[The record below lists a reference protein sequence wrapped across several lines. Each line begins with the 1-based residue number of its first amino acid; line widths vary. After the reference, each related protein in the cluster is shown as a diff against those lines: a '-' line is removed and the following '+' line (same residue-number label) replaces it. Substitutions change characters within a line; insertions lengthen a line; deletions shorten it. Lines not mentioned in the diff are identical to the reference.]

1 MKKKD
6 RYTGHRYAK
15 PNRSSENDI
24 YSNSDRYAR
33 TTGNKKYKKRKKK
46 WSAKKKIIV
55 TLCIILGIILMI
67 AGIVF
72 AYIKA
77 TLSQLGRVPLP
88 EAPETLGISSEVA
101 EKYKDLDVTNIA
113 LFGVDSREDNDI
125 GRSDALMILSI
136 DRVHNKIKLTSIARD
151 TYVTVDGYGQTKIN
165 HAYAYEGPELAIK
178 TINENFDMNIQGFV
192 TVNFSQL
199 AEIIDYLGG
208 INIAVTEEEREVANR
223 LIQELGVQCEPIT
236 ESGESVHLTGDQAVI
251 FARNRDTGG
260 DSERTGRQRKVL
272 SAMFDQ
278 AKAID
283 VTQYPGLI
291 NMVLSQSVTS
301 LSDNDMLG
309 IGTWAVTSGAT
320 MEQLS
325 LPNENCNASGEMIDG
340 VWYYVYDLDLAT
352 DLLHDFIYEENSAD

>member
-113 LFGVDSREDNDI
+113 LFGVDSR
-125 GRSDALMILSI
+125 
-136 DRVHNKIKLTSIARD
+136 
-151 TYVTVDGYGQTKIN
+151 
-165 HAYAYEGPELAIK
+165 
-178 TINENFDMNIQGFV
+178 
-192 TVNFSQL
+192 
-199 AEIIDYLGG
+199 
-208 INIAVTEEEREVANR
+208 
-223 LIQELGVQCEPIT
+223 
-236 ESGESVHLTGDQAVI
+236 
-251 FARNRDTGG
+251 
-260 DSERTGRQRKVL
+260 
-272 SAMFDQ
+272 
-278 AKAID
+278 
-283 VTQYPGLI
+283 
-291 NMVLSQSVTS
+291 
-301 LSDNDMLG
+301 
-309 IGTWAVTSGAT
+309 
-320 MEQLS
+320 
-325 LPNENCNASGEMIDG
+325 
-340 VWYYVYDLDLAT
+340 
-352 DLLHDFIYEENSAD
+352 

>member
-1 MKKKD
+1 MQ
-6 RYTGHRYAK
+6 G
-15 PNRSSENDI
+15 I
-24 YSNSDRYAR
+24 R
-33 TTGNKKYKKRKKK
+33 T
-46 WSAKKKIIV
+46 
-55 TLCIILGIILMI
+55 
-67 AGIVF
+67 
-72 AYIKA
+72 
-77 TLSQLGRVPLP
+77 
-88 EAPETLGISSEVA
+88 
-101 EKYKDLDVTNIA
+101 
-113 LFGVDSREDNDI
+113 
-125 GRSDALMILSI
+125 
-136 DRVHNKIKLTSIARD
+136 
-151 TYVTVDGYGQTKIN
+151 IN

-283 VTQYPGLI
+283 VMQYPGLI

-320 MEQLS
+320 MEQMS
-325 LPNENCNASGEMIDG
+325 LPNENCNSSGEIIDG